1 VFLVFTYAELL
12 RRPIEQITRQMQD
25 LQQAGASLNRVTELL
40 ELRSSVADNG
50 TRELAPGALDV
61 RFEKVHFGYE
71 AGDPVLD
78 GVTLHIPA
86 GTRLGLLGRTGSG
99 KTTLSR
105 LLFRLYDVDGGAVLL
120 GGGDARDVRLA
131 VLRSRVGL
139 VTQEIQLFHATLRD
153 NLSMFDPSIDDA
165 RVVDALE
172 QLGLDAWLHTL
183 PDGLNTVLAPGGGLS
198 AGEAQ
203 LLAFARVSARSVRR
217 RARCGLLAARSGDR
231 AAFGARDRPLVG
243 RSNRHRDRA
252 SPGNRAARRRD
263 RHFGSRPGRRIWP
276 ARRLSRRLEHSLCR
290 VAGGGQRG
298 GRVNHER

>member
-203 LLAFARVSARSVRR
+203 LLAFARAFLRDPSVVVLDAASSRLDPATERR
-217 RARCGLLAARSGDR
+217 LERAIDRLLAGRTGIVIAHRLATVQRADAIAILDRGRVAEYGPPVALAADSSTRFAELLAAGK
-231 AAFGARDRPLVG
+231 
-243 RSNRHRDRA
+243 
-252 SPGNRAARRRD
+252 
-263 RHFGSRPGRRIWP
+263 
-276 ARRLSRRLEHSLCR
+276 E
-290 VAGGGQRG
+290 VAG
-298 GRVNHER
+298 